1 MKLNKNQE
9 LFAKIQDNFTVEI
22 YRKYENKIK
31 EIINN
36 NANDEKKIMQEI
48 ANIILNYE
56 VSKEVMKL
64 SNIEKKQVKQKLNA
78 LIEAT
83 FMAQITFNKDFLEN
97 LLAEVIKDKINSNN
111 FLINYALKP
120 VKQNVINKI
129 LNEKING
136 KNYSDRIYSNGNKV
150 AKRMK
155 KEVDLFINGKTTVN
169 EISNRISKEFNIN
182 KNLIKRL
189 ANNEIA
195 RTQNR
200 ADEIWRK
207 EHNIKK
213 VMYAATLDMKT
224 CEHCAALDGKIYDN
238 DKAPTI
244 PRHIRCRCT
253 LIAIVDENWRPQQR
267 YSNKDRTNIDWK
279 DYQTW
284 LKEQQK

>member
-189 ANNEIA
+189 SNNEIA
-195 RTQNR
+195 
-200 ADEIWRK
+200 
-207 EHNIKK
+207 
-213 VMYAATLDMKT
+213 
-224 CEHCAALDGKIYDN
+224 
-238 DKAPTI
+238 
-244 PRHIRCRCT
+244 
-253 LIAIVDENWRPQQR
+253 
-267 YSNKDRTNIDWK
+267 
-279 DYQTW
+279 
-284 LKEQQK
+284 